1 MKKEVLKVGTLI
13 SDNGKM
19 AIISR
24 VIEVG
29 ELRPAVAYISWR
41 ANYELRYTD
50 GSKLI
55 IGCRALDQ
63 MIKNG
68 VVLIYEPTT
77 PLPPSSS
84 MDDIERHLRTWEGPT
99 NDTKED

>member
-13 SDNGKM
+13 SDNGRM
-19 AIISR
+19 AIVSR

-41 ANYELRYTD
+41 ANYELQYTD

-55 IGCRALDQ
+55 VGCRALDQ

-68 VVLIYEPTT
+68 AVVIYEPTT

-84 MDDIERHLRTWEGPT
+84 MDDIERHLRSWEGSS
-99 NDTKED
+99 NDTKEN